1 MEHQVL
7 LYFQWHDE
15 MTITMAMDYLQI
27 SGRLLKSPRTHTAE
41 HHCHATKRL
50 TPYLNLLIIRRV
62 RQSGKMACK
71 KIMYNKRFHP
81 EQKRLRAVDFE
92 ENNIEKV
99 ARCMKALAH
108 PLRLK
113 VLVALNDQELSVQDL
128 VDAVGTTQSNVS
140 QHLTIMRDKNILSSR
155 REANQVF
162 YRVGDCKVLELVALT
177 KSIFCTP

>member
-1 MEHQVL
+1 M
-7 LYFQWHDE
+7 
-15 MTITMAMDYLQI
+15 
-27 SGRLLKSPRTHTAE
+27 P
-41 HHCHATKRL
+41 
-50 TPYLNLLIIRRV
+50 
-62 RQSGKMACK
+62 
-71 KIMYNKRFHP
+71 
-81 EQKRLRAVDFE
+81 VDFD

-128 VDAVGTTQSNVS
+128 VEAVGTTQSNVS